1 VPRSFFSR
9 ITKYPI
15 HLKSDPGENRLT
27 EVTAATLQ
35 RSPAFALAFA
45 NHLLGD
51 SYRWSG
57 LREPG
62 RRHLQR
68 LEWLRSTLGSLR
80 EPKVDVETQV
90 TTVGGRFVDL
100 ELTIRPGLGGGGGGL
115 LIWVEVKDWADLH
128 GDQLESYVAEIR
140 STAKARSLEPCVA
153 LLVPAGWATE
163 RSVPVEVAIAEW
175 RGVGQAAAGSMKG
188 LRDQV
193 TRWLLGEYVA
203 YLEEAH
209 LSDPTPKPLTK
220 FSADALMRED
230 STEESLVGIIERAM
244 EGIELSWGP
253 VRTDDDSRRPLES
266 GMNPSEEFWAQFRP
280 APKGRK
286 VSSAWGGSWFEF
298 GCRSTREMVGDLVP
312 NGDLAFMAGLTF
324 CNRSEAARVRDAEE
338 WLGRRV
344 NDRYEFFS
352 LDRYHRVA
360 RLLYPDELL
369 ARKSLDAQADL
380 LSDWVVDAFASLAD
394 DSPPRPQ

>member
-45 NHLLGD
+45 DHLLGD
-51 SYRWSG
+51 SYQWSG

-62 RRHLQR
+62 RQHLLR
-68 LEWLRSTLGSLR
+68 LERLRSMLGSLS
-80 EPKVDVETQV
+80 EPKVGVETQV

-100 ELTIRPGLGGGGGGL
+100 ELTIRPARGRGGGGL
-115 LIWVEVKDWADLH
+115 LVWVEVKDWADLH
-128 GDQLESYVAEIR
+128 GDQLESYVAEVR
-140 STAKARSLEPCVA
+140 STAKARGLEPCVA
-153 LLVPAGWATE
+153 LLVPSGWSTE
-163 RSVPVEVAIAEW
+163 RNVPVEVAIAEW
-175 RGVGQAAAGSMKG
+175 RGVGQVAAGSMKG

-193 TRWLLGEYVA
+193 TRWLLAEYVA

-209 LSDPTPKPLTK
+209 LSDPTPRPLTK
-220 FSADALMRED
+220 LSAKALMCED
-230 STEESLVGIIERAM
+230 STEETLVGIIERAM
-244 EGIELSWGP
+244 EGIESGWGP
-253 VRTDDDSRRPLES
+253 VRTDDDSRRSLES
-266 GMNPSEEFWAQFRP
+266 GMNPNEEFWAQFRP

-286 VSSAWGGSWFEF
+286 APAAWGGSWFEF
-298 GCRSTREMVGDLVP
+298 GCRSTKEMTGDLDP
-312 NGDLAFMAGLTF
+312 SGDLAFMAGLTF
-324 CNRSEAARVRDAEE
+324 CNRFEAARVRDSEE

-369 ARKSLDAQADL
+369 ARKSLGAQADL

-394 DSPPRPQ
+394 DPPPPAK